1 MKNFLFKMLKISLIF
16 SFRTGK
22 QKKDCSKPKL
32 ARQSSSQPVIRK
44 FSDQKTSESTC
55 PEHSSLIDSNDLT
68 SDSTPSKSDSLVVKL
83 PDVSSLSLSA
93 QPFRPKAD
101 SFVTSASIA
110 SLSSSASASSGNSTS
125 NPAEAPAFKSSL
137 SSSVSVDSASS
148 TSNPAASLA
157 PISSHSSLVSAGLAS
172 STSNPGLEKKER
184 MTGIVKS
191 WNLTDCAGTIFCK
204 ATGRIYASLTDIRS
218 PDLTRLEVSLE
229 VGQTVEFDLLTGSS
243 HVIDR
248 HTFNKQ
254 AVNVTAV
261 GGRPVK
267 GSSDSEKVTILK
279 QDVLGTI
286 YTWNHRKGEGKL
298 KLVNEED
305 IWEKGE
311 AKGKERGK
319 GGGKEKEFKGKDLVY
334 VYYTSL
340 HFTPQTLK
348 PDDGRLFRFN
358 MVDCTRYGLIAQYVR
373 LEDKRSSALGAADP
387 NKTKD
392 SDKTKT
398 EESKSDKKDVSE
410 TSSQEKLSL
419 DIQAK
424 DGAKSQ
430 INENKILIKEKENAN
445 EKERKGEQKKTGVQ
459 ILAARL
465 REYNNSKD
473 VEIFAASV
481 YSCLVCFMEK
491 SGVNCVRFPSCQHV
505 YCRECMAQYFKIQI
519 ESGQVK
525 NLTCPT
531 DQCKSQA
538 LPNQV
543 QELVPIDLFKKYE
556 SILLETTLES
566 MVDVITCP
574 RVFCQCPTV
583 IDRENNMGQCPAC
596 QLSFCI
602 YCRATYH
609 GVSPCKMKTK
619 EHRAIL
625 DKYNQV

>member
-1 MKNFLFKMLKISLIF
+1 MKNFLFLMLKISIVFCL
-16 SFRTGK
+16 RTGK
-22 QKKDCSKPKL
+22 QKKDCAKPKL
-32 ARQSSSQPVIRK
+32 ARQSSFQPFLSRS
-44 FSDQKTSESTC
+44 SDLKTSELSC
-55 PEHSSLIDSNDLT
+55 PEHSASIDNNDLT
-68 SDSTPSKSDSLVVKL
+68 YDSKSDSPAVKL
-83 PDVSSLSLSA
+83 PYVSSLSLSA

-101 SFVTSASIA
+101 SVVPSASMA
-110 SLSSSASASSGNSTS
+110 SPSSSASAFSRNSTS
-125 NPAEAPAFKSSL
+125 NPASALTYKSSL
-137 SSSVSVDSASS
+137 SVGSAIS
-148 TSNPAASLA
+148 TTNPAASLA
-157 PISSHSSLVSAGLAS
+157 SISSQSSLVSAGFAS
-172 STSNPGLEKKER
+172 ATSNPGLEKKNR

-191 WNLTDCAGTIFCK
+191 WNLTVCAGTIFCK
-204 ATGRIYASLTDIRS
+204 STGRIYASLTDICS

-229 VGQTVEFDLLTGSS
+229 IGQTVEFDLLTGSS

-254 AVNVTAV
+254 AVNITAV

-298 KLVNEED
+298 KLVKEGES
-305 IWEKGE
+305 WERVE
-311 AKGKERGK
+311 AKGKANEK
-319 GGGKEKEFKGKDLVY
+319 GGGKEKELKDLVY

-348 PDDGRLFRFN
+348 PDDCRLFRFN
-358 MVDCTRYGLIAQYVR
+358 IVECTRYGLIAQYVR
-373 LEDKRSSALGAADP
+373 LEEKRSFALGAADL

-392 SDKTKT
+392 SNKINPEK
-398 EESKSDKKDVSE
+398 SKSDKKDISE
-410 TSSQEKLSL
+410 SSSQENLSL
-419 DIQAK
+419 DVQVK

-430 INENKILIKEKENAN
+430 INENTNLIKEKENAD
-445 EKERKGEQKKTGVQ
+445 EKKERKGEQKKTGVQ

-543 QELVPIDLFKKYE
+543 MELVPIDLFKKYE